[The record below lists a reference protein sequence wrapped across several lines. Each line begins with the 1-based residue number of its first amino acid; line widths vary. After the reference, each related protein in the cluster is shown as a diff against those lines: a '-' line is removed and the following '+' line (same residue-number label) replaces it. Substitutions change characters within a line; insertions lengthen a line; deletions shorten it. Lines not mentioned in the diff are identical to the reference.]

1 MSFCTVI
8 RHVADELR
16 IISPSSVAVGSFDGL
31 HLGHRA
37 LINRLKEIA
46 AERDTASLVVTF
58 DPHPRLVLAPD
69 SDFRLLTTTREK
81 QAILSKLGIDYSAY
95 IPFDDPYYNR
105 KTYGR
110 FVKWLQMAF
119 DMESLLIGYNHR
131 FGLGG
136 KGGAHNID
144 RLANKY
150 GFESE
155 VFGQHLVDG
164 MSVSSS
170 EVRRVISDGDMVL
183 AAKLLGEPY
192 LAILDKEIGGIW
204 HSDHPAKL
212 LPPPDIYR
220 VVANGYE
227 CECLVREDGT
237 IKISQPLHEKQAHVL
252 FIDKY
257 QY

>member
-1 MSFCTVI
+1 MVQDSEHLE
-8 RHVADELR
+8 RPL
-16 IISPSSVAVGSFDGL
+16 SPCSVAVGSFDGL

-37 LINRLKEIA
+37 LIGRLKEVA

-58 DPHPRLVLAPD
+58 DPHPRMVLAPD

-81 QAILSKLGIDYSAY
+81 QAIFSKLGIDYIAY

-119 DMESLLIGYNHR
+119 DMEYLLIGYNHR
-131 FGLGG
+131 FGRGG
-136 KGGAHNID
+136 KGGAHNIGS
-144 RLANKY
+144 LAEKY
-150 GFESE
+150 GFEAE
-155 VFGQHLVDG
+155 VFPQQFVDG
-164 MSVSSS
+164 LNVSSS
-170 EVRRVISDGDMVL
+170 EVRRVIAEGDMQL
-183 AAKLLGEPY
+183 AAKLLGDPY
-192 LAILDKEIGGIW
+192 MAILDKEIGGIW

-212 LPPPDIYR
+212 LPPPGIYQ
-220 VVANGYE
+220 VVANGHE

-237 IKISQPLHEKQAHVL
+237 IKISMPLHEPQAHVL

>member
-1 MSFCTVI
+1 MVQDSEHLE
-8 RHVADELR
+8 RPL
-16 IISPSSVAVGSFDGL
+16 SPCSVAVGSFDGL

-37 LINRLKEIA
+37 LINRLKEVA

-81 QAILSKLGIDYSAY
+81 QAIFSKLGIDYSTY

-110 FVKWLQMAF
+110 FVKWLKSSF
-119 DMESLLIGYNHR
+119 DMEYLLIGYNHR
-131 FGLGG
+131 FGRGG
-136 KGGAHNID
+136 KGGAHNIGS
-144 RLANKY
+144 LAEKY
-150 GFESE
+150 GFDAE
-155 VFGQHLVDG
+155 VFPQQLVDG
-164 MSVSSS
+164 LNVSSS
-170 EVRRVISDGDMVL
+170 EVRKVIAEGDMQL
-183 AAKLLGEPY
+183 AAKLLGDPY
-192 LAILDKEIGGIW
+192 MAILDKEIGGIW

-212 LPPPDIYR
+212 LPPPDIYQ
-220 VVANGYE
+220 VVANGHE
-227 CECLVREDGT
+227 CECLVRDDGT
-237 IKISQPLHEKQAHVL
+237 IKISMPLHEPQAHVL